1 MVCHEIPPAVDVPC
15 PRCSRLILCQKS
27 RTSTI
32 RHEDNRCRENYTHF
46 LQDLHAHEEI
56 AYTSAEPIQL

>member
-1 MVCHEIPPAVDVPC
+1 MDVPC

-32 RHEDNRCRENYTHF
+32 RHEDNRCRENHAHF
-46 LQDLHAHEEI
+46 LQDLYAHEEI
-56 AYTSAEPIQL
+56 TYTSAEPIQL